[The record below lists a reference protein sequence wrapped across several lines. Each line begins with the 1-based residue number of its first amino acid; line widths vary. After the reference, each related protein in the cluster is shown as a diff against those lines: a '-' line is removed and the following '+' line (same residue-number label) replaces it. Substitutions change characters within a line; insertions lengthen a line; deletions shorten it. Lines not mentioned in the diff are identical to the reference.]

1 MTAKAHAV
9 TLGELVLFHP
19 NNAPEGQPDPDP
31 EVALV
36 CHVNE
41 DGTVNLCVFLQTGTS
56 CPVHNASVQDPGVG
70 GGCYCGP
77 LASQTAGSPPKESHP
92 KDVAEPHA
100 KGHAHPHGKGHGHG
114 HK

>member
-19 NNAPEGQPDPDP
+19 NNAPEGQPVPDP

-36 CHVNE
+36 CKVNE
-41 DGTVNLCVFLQTGTS
+41 DGTVNLCVFLSTGTS
-56 CPVHNASVQDPGVG
+56 CPVHGAPVQDPGEG

-77 LASQTAGSPPKESHP
+77 LTPPAPPLKAEAHP
-92 KDVAEPHA
+92 KDAAEPHA